1 MAWIITHIPQDE
13 DELGRLLEKWGMT
26 VAFDFLSE
34 ITSLV
39 FIISIEY
46 LAQTGEMAVVRHDA
60 LYHHT
65 GRPNQTLANN

>member
-1 MAWIITHIPQDE
+1 MA
-13 DELGRLLEKWGMT
+13 

>member
-1 MAWIITHIPQDE
+1 
-13 DELGRLLEKWGMT
+13 MT

-60 LYHHT
+60 LFHHT
-65 GRPNQTLANN
+65 GRPKPNISK